1 MQVIL
6 ENLTTKYKQYFPD
19 IEVNTDNPMYFTL
32 NMDLSHLQ
40 DGEYQLTIYTD
51 DNKQIGEEIIRLGEF
66 NKAEKTQYKVE
77 KKFTTY
83 VRK

>member
-40 DGEYQLTIYTD
+40 DGEYQIAIYTD

-66 NKAEKTQYKVE
+66 KVENTQYKVE

>member
-66 NKAEKTQYKVE
+66 KAEKTQYKVE
-77 KKFTTY
+77 KKYTQY
-83 VRK
+83 VK

>member
-66 NKAEKTQYKVE
+66 NKTEKTQYKVE

>member
-40 DGEYQLTIYTD
+40 DGEYQITIYTD
-51 DNKQIGEEIIRLGEF
+51 DNKQIGEEIIKIGDYSKME
-66 NKAEKTQYKVE
+66 NTQYKVE

>member
-66 NKAEKTQYKVE
+66 KAEKTQYKVE

>member
-40 DGEYQLTIYTD
+40 DWEYKLTIYTD

-66 NKAEKTQYKVE
+66 KAEKTQYKVE